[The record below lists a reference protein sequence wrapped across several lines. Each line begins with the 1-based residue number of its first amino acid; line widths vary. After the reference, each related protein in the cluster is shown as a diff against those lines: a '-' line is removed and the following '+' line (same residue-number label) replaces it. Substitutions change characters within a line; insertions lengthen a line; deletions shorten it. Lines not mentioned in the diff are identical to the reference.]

1 MSVYDLLEYSRKY
14 SMISES
20 LWNSYRDEVNDSA
33 NEIDENDN
41 KTNNS
46 KKQQVNLLSIRG
58 K

>member
-1 MSVYDLLEYSRKY
+1 MQVYDLLEYSRKY

-20 LWNSYRDEVNDSA
+20 LWNSYREEVNDSA

-46 KKQQVNLLSIRG
+46 KKQQVNLLSIREQ
-58 K
+58 

>member
-46 KKQQVNLLSIRG
+46 KKQQVNFLSIRG